1 MILSYFAANDTILIF
16 EPPRNNSGVVGGKY
30 LERSIVCKPKSAD
43 QFTDK
48 YELTSTTSA
57 QGGTSLSSC
66 QTSGARMPQH
76 DMIGLYYGSG
86 LGHSHRSKPSQA
98 QMG

>member
-43 QFTDK
+43 QFTD
-48 YELTSTTSA
+48 
-57 QGGTSLSSC
+57 
-66 QTSGARMPQH
+66 R
-76 DMIGLYYGSG
+76 
-86 LGHSHRSKPSQA
+86 
-98 QMG
+98 